1 MYWLMTNVL
10 PGFRQFRFPA
20 KLFTFTSLGIAVLA
34 GLGWDRLGE
43 RRRTRVTAA
52 MLLLYLLLLTAAL
65 LAGVLLESRRNQGEA
80 PSQPDRLNVRSV
92 QCRQQ
97 LFEQ

>member
-20 KLFTFTSLGIAVLA
+20 KLFTFTSLGVAVLA

-43 RRRTRVTAA
+43 RGRTRVTAA
-52 MLLLYLLLLTAAL
+52 ILLYLLLLTIAV
-65 LAGVLLESRRNQGEA
+65 LAGVYLNQDAINAKFQANPIGGMFGPFNSDGA
-80 PSQPDRLNVRSV
+80 
-92 QCRQQ
+92 
-97 LFEQ
+97 FEQ